1 MVIGMGS
8 FGLVWKASV
17 SEGEHAGKAV
27 AIKIIDLDQFEDMSL
42 AEMRKEIAVMNTSKH
57 KNIVGEFVSF
67 ISGTHLYIVMEM
79 LDAGSCMNV
88 IKQLGTRN
96 NPGIADEAVIATILR
111 ETMLGLQY
119 LHKSGKVHRDI
130 KCGNILLNMQGDVFL
145 SDFGVSANIKKGVK
159 RDTLVGSPCWMAPEV
174 MN

>member
-1 MVIGMGS
+1 
-8 FGLVWKASV
+8 
-17 SEGEHAGKAV
+17 
-27 AIKIIDLDQFEDMSL
+27 MSL

-57 KNIVGEFVSF
+57 KNIVGECVSF